1 MPSYLDPPDNQET
14 RSRHRARHAD
24 VAAPEAYPEQQP
36 GAYPERKARHPYDD
50 GTVQM
55 PAASGQAAEELD
67 LNLDGGRTA
76 RSREERA
83 NDPSAPRRSR
93 AGRNLPA
100 AIGVG
105 LTLGAIVIVS
115 LFVWPPAFLGVV
127 VVATGVGVYE
137 MVRAVGTTGVR
148 APLIPLL
155 AACPVIA
162 GLAWWGGTE
171 PVILGLTLSVVA
183 ALIWRLADGPAGYQR
198 DIIAA
203 ALIAVYVPF
212 LASFAVM
219 LVKPHDGPLR
229 VVLTLAAVVLS
240 DTGGYAAGV
249 FFGEHPMAPKISPK
263 KSWEGLCGSLLAA
276 AVGSAVLIDLLLHV
290 PWWHGVIFGVALS
303 IAAVLGDLTESLLK
317 RDIGVKDM
325 SNLLPGHGGLM
336 DRLDSILF
344 AAPAAFLLLSML
356 APTGR

>member
-1 MPSYLDPPDNQET
+1 MSYLDPPDDKGT
-14 RSRHRARHAD
+14 RSRHRARHAE
-24 VAAPEAYPEQQP
+24 VAAPEAYPEQEP
-36 GAYPERKARHPYDD
+36 RYPYDD
-50 GTVQM
+50 DGTAQIPVY
-55 PAASGQAAEELD
+55 PKAATDDLD

-83 NDPSAPRRSR
+83 SDPSAAPRRSR

-105 LTLGAIVIVS
+105 VTLGAIVIAS
-115 LFVWPPAFLGVV
+115 LFVWRPAFLGVV
-127 VVATGVGVYE
+127 VVAAGIGVYE
-137 MVRAVGTTGVR
+137 MVRAVGGTGVR
-148 APLIPLL
+148 APLTPLL
-155 AACPVIA
+155 LSCPVMI
-162 GLAWWGGTE
+162 GLAWRGGTE
-171 PVILGLTLSVVA
+171 PLILGLTLSVVA
-183 ALIWRLADGPAGYQR
+183 ALIWRLADGPAGYER
-198 DIIAA
+198 DLTAT

-219 LVKPHDGPLR
+219 LVKPQDGPLR

-249 FFGEHPMAPKISPK
+249 FFGKHPMAPTVSPK
-263 KSWEGLCGSLLAA
+263 KSWEGLAGSLVATAA
-276 AVGSAVLIDLLLHV
+276 GGAVLIALLLHE
-290 PWWHGVIFGVALS
+290 PWWHGVIFGVAVS
-303 IAAVLGDLTESLLK
+303 ISAVVGDLTESLLK

-344 AAPAAFLLLSML
+344 AAPAAFLLLSVL
-356 APTGR
+356 APVGG